1 VTRRLL
7 RTLVPVAAVLGVFV
21 LWGLAVRVFDIP
33 PTTIPAPIDVFR
45 AIVDDWDVLSERLW
59 TTVTET
65 AIGFVLGAVVGFVLA
80 VAMSRRTFVRRVV
93 YPVLIASQAIP
104 IPAIAAPL
112 VIVFGF
118 GLAPKILIVA
128 FIVFF
133 PVVVNVLDGLAS
145 VDRDLLSLARI
156 MDGRRL
162 RIFRLIE
169 LPATATPLFSALK
182 LGATYAVTGA
192 VIGEALAS
200 LSLGLGN
207 YLTIKNSQLD
217 TEAVYAAVL
226 LLAAIGVG
234 GFLIV
239 SGLERLATPW
249 RTRTTA
255 RRWWRGDPATPV
267 PSRVSDDVPVGE
279 RGGRP

>member
-7 RTLVPVAAVLGVFV
+7 RGLVPVAAVLGVFV
-21 LWGLAVRVFDIP
+21 VWGLVVRVLDIP

-45 AIVDDWDVLSERLW
+45 AMVDDWDVLSARLW

-65 AIGFVLGAVVGFVLA
+65 AIGFVIGAVVGFVLA

-112 VIVFGF
+112 VIILGF

-133 PVVVNVLDGLAS
+133 PVVVNVLDGLAA
-145 VDRDLLSLARI
+145 VDRDLLNLARI

-162 RIFRLIE
+162 RIFRIIE

-200 LSLGLGN
+200 LTLGLGN

-234 GFLIV
+234 GFLVV
-239 SGLERLATPW
+239 SGLEWLATPW
-249 RTRTTA
+249 RTRATA
-255 RRWWRGDPATPV
+255 RRWWRRTPV
-267 PSRVSDDVPVGE
+267 TSVRPPVSDDVRVAE
-279 RGGRP
+279 RGGGP

>member
-1 VTRRLL
+1 M
-7 RTLVPVAAVLGVFV
+7 VPVAAVLGVFV
-21 LWGLAVRVFDIP
+21 LWGIAVRVFDIP

-45 AIVDDWDVLSERLW
+45 AMGDDWDVLSERLW

-80 VAMSRRTFVRRVV
+80 VAMSRRTFVRRVM

-112 VIVFGF
+112 VIIFGF

-145 VDRDLLSLARI
+145 VDRDLLNLARI

-169 LPATATPLFSALK
+169 LPATVTPLFSALK

-234 GFLIV
+234 GFLLV
-239 SGLERLATPW
+239 SALEWLVTPW
-249 RTRTTA
+249 RTRSTA
-255 RRWWRGDPATPV
+255 RRWRRRAAAPA
-267 PSRVSDDVPVGE
+267 SRALVSEDVTTGE
-279 RGGRP
+279 RGGGP

>member
-1 VTRRLL
+1 M
-7 RTLVPVAAVLGVFV
+7 VPVAAVLGVFI
-21 LWGLAVRVFDIP
+21 LWGLLVRVFDVP
-33 PTTIPAPIDVFR
+33 PTTVPAPLDVFR
-45 AIVDDWDVLSERLW
+45 AMAEDWDVLSERMW

-65 AIGFVLGAVVGFVLA
+65 AIGFVIGAVVGFVLA
-80 VAMSRRTFVRRVV
+80 VAMSRRSFVRRVV

-112 VIVFGF
+112 VIIFGF

-145 VDRDLLSLARI
+145 VDRDLLNLARI
-156 MDGRRL
+156 MDGRRH
-162 RIFRLIE
+162 RIFWLIE
-169 LPATATPLFSALK
+169 LPATVTPLFSALK

-234 GFLIV
+234 GFLLM
-239 SGLERLATPW
+239 SGLELLATPW

-255 RRWWRGDPATPV
+255 RRWGRRRTTSPPAP
-267 PSRVSDDVPVGE
+267 RVSEDVTVGE
-279 RGGRP
+279 RGGGP

>member
-7 RTLVPVAAVLGVFV
+7 RALVPVAAVLGVFV

-33 PTTIPAPIDVFR
+33 PTTIPAPVDVFR
-45 AIVDDWDVLSERLW
+45 AMADDWDVLSQRLW

-112 VIVFGF
+112 VIILGF

-145 VDRDLLSLARI
+145 VDRDLLNLARI

-162 RIFRLIE
+162 RIFRVIE
-169 LPATATPLFSALK
+169 LPATVTPLFSALK

-200 LSLGLGN
+200 LTLGLGN

-226 LLAAIGVG
+226 LLSAIGVG
-234 GFLIV
+234 GFLLV
-239 SGLERLATPW
+239 SALEWLVTPW

-255 RRWWRGDPATPV
+255 RRWRRRDAPAAHPA
-267 PSRVSDDVPVGE
+267 RVSEDVTVGD
-279 RGGRP
+279 RGGGS

>member
-7 RTLVPVAAVLGVFV
+7 RALVPVAAVLGVFV

-45 AIVDDWDVLSERLW
+45 AIVDDWDVLSERMW

-145 VDRDLLSLARI
+145 VDRDLLNLARI

-234 GFLIV
+234 GFLLV

-255 RRWWRGDPATPV
+255 RRWWRRDPATPV
-267 PSRVSDDVPVGE
+267 PSRVSDDVSVGE
-279 RGGRP
+279 RGGGP